1 MNVLCVSTT
10 DGDPAAT
17 AGVAANGIRE
27 AGVVEIQAID
37 PYAVNEDA
45 KTIGIVRSRLAASDV
60 ERCTAPRRDSPASG
74 LRRKKGGG

>member
-1 MNVLCVSTT
+1 MNVLCVSATT
-10 DGDPAAT
+10 DPTAAGG
-17 AGVAANGIRE
+17 AVGGEVRE

-74 LRRKKGGG
+74 LRRKKGEG